1 MEVRYIYPEKT
12 HKRTFIILHGMNQGI
27 SDIEYIVKNINKSY
41 DDSLFI
47 ILIAK
52 KMDINWPS
60 GIEKNLSSWYNY
72 YTRNDDLF
80 IHDNINTKQFRTI
93 TDEVVKIINKEHSL
107 NKKDIHLVGISQGGT
122 IAINSSIK
130 LKFKIK
136 NVICIDTI
144 FMNNYTK
151 NRLNVSQNFRVL
163 QSKYDDVYNIIFQDK
178 CYYLLSEKGHN
189 VIKTIRDKGHCEDLN
204 YISRFIFSCI

>member
-12 HKRTFIILHGMNQGI
+12 HQRTFIILHGMNQGI
-27 SDIEYIVKNINKSY
+27 SDIEYIVKNINKVH

-47 ILIAK
+47 ILIAN
-52 KMDINWPS
+52 KMDINWPN

-72 YTRNDDLF
+72 YTRNDNLS
-80 IHDNINTKQFRTI
+80 IHDDINTDQFRHI
-93 TDEVVKIINKEHSL
+93 TDEVVKIINKEHFS
-107 NKKDIHLVGISQGGT
+107 NQKDIHLMGISQGGT

-151 NRLNVSQNFRVL
+151 NRMNVSQNFCVL
-163 QSKYDDVYNIIFQDK
+163 QSKYDSVYNIIFQDK
-178 CYYLLSEKGHN
+178 CYNLLSEKGHN
-189 VIKTIRDKGHCEDLN
+189 VVKTIRDNGHCEDLN
-204 YISRFIFSCI
+204 YISRFIISCV